1 MSDPE
6 KVWLPV
12 EHAPSSRG
20 MPTSAMFD
28 DANGGEYRKS
38 LHIYAPPFAQLVESP
53 SKINGIAMQIDT
65 WHRDAMNLTGSRFVP
80 GPVPR
85 RALAP
90 TSGPDAI
97 YSGLLECAH
106 VPPSWPHARPRGR
119 PRAASHAH
127 AWLPGPP
134 SLPPTHP
141 PRARA
146 PHPALRALTAVLSAV
161 RSPARALAPRDR
173 QARSRRASR

>member
-65 WHRDAMNLTGSRFVP
+65 WHRWAPEIELLSDPRNEAKHELSRLKWGVRN
-80 GPVPR
+80 VCHRIVLPR
-85 RALAP
+85 EP
-90 TSGPDAI
+90 NTPF
-97 YSGLLECAH
+97 
-106 VPPSWPHARPRGR
+106 
-119 PRAASHAH
+119 
-127 AWLPGPP
+127 
-134 SLPPTHP
+134 
-141 PRARA
+141 
-146 PHPALRALTAVLSAV
+146 
-161 RSPARALAPRDR
+161 
-173 QARSRRASR
+173 